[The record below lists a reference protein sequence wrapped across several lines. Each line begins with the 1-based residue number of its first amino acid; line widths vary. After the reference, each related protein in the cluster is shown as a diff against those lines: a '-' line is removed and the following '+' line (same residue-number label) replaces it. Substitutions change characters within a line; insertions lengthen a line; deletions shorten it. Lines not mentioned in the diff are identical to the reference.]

1 MEEIKG
7 ITTIEK
13 DSFCV
18 QQQNRIIRDTIE
30 LINKKE
36 LNILQLGCN
45 FIENSLLLTKNEK
58 YKIILIDDK
67 NETINSDKLNIS
79 KSSLTKT
86 NFEDNTFDL
95 TFNID
100 VINKTQDP
108 LNIIK
113 EMVRITRKYGMILLI
128 FPGDF
133 DIKKV
138 IKDININ
145 LIDVKI
151 PNRNHCFYL
160 PRRFRASIPIKEK
173 QGGCM
178 FWFTFQ
184 TFKKSKA
191 LIANY

>member
-151 PNRNHCFYL
+151 PNLYAKLAEYGNFKTSKNPLSKSGKNYL
-160 PRRFRASIPIKEK
+160 I
-173 QGGCM
+173 M
-178 FWFTFQ
+178 F
-184 TFKKSKA
+184 KV
-191 LIANY
+191 

>member
-13 DSFCV
+13 DSFCI
-18 QQQNRIIRDTIE
+18 QQQDKIIRDTIE

-45 FIENSLLLTKNEK
+45 FIDNSLLLEKNEK
-58 YKIILIDDK
+58 YKITLIDDK
-67 NETINSDKLNIS
+67 NETINFSKLNIS
-79 KSSLTKT
+79 KSPLTKT

-108 LNIIK
+108 LNVIK
-113 EMVRITRKYGMILLI
+113 EMVRVTRKYGMILLI
-128 FPGDF
+128 FSNNF
-133 DIKKV
+133 DIKKI

-145 LIDVKI
+145 LIDEKI
-151 PNRNHCFYL
+151 PDLDAKLAEYGNFKISKNPLSKKGKNYL
-160 PRRFRASIPIKEK
+160 I
-173 QGGCM
+173 M
-178 FWFTFQ
+178 F
-184 TFKKSKA
+184 K
-191 LIANY
+191 I